1 MDKIRELAQALTDSA
16 SAKEKNKTSAY
27 DTSAEVISIEGNT
40 AWIRIPGG
48 VERTPAKMVVSAK
61 QGDEVYARITGGKA
75 YITGNASAPPTDDTL
90 ARNAQQNA
98 LAASKAAIEAV
109 SSAEIAR
116 KSASEAQADARTAN
130 VSATRAV
137 ADAARAQEAADSA
150 QADAARAQESA
161 DIAQESAETAQADA
175 NTANQASTAALNQL
189 GIVEDVVGVLD
200 LISQHGDY
208 RRSLDT
214 TIQPNTWYFEKQGT
228 GANEKYVV
236 VTPQEG
242 DDPSA
247 EGWYVLTGIDQAIK
261 NYVSSH
267 LTLTNEGLYL
277 QADGVAT
284 RILLSPTDGVVI
296 MGQNGALA
304 TYGSATLIGDANS
317 FHVTIDSQE
326 LGFWKDANTK
336 VAYVKSDSLY
346 IEKSVVVQRM
356 DVGQSIENGGRGQWT
371 WRVHQ
376 NKETIPRNNLSLKW
390 LG

>member
-1 MDKIRELAQALTDSA
+1 MANEAAA
-16 SAKEKNKTSAY
+16 
-27 DTSAEVISIEGNT
+27 
-40 AWIRIPGG
+40 
-48 VERTPAKMVVSAK
+48 
-61 QGDEVYARITGGKA
+61 
-75 YITGNASAPPTDDTL
+75 
-90 ARNAQQNA
+90 NAQ
-98 LAASKAAIEAV
+98 E
-109 SSAEIAR
+109 
-116 KSASEAQADARTAN
+116 
-130 VSATRAV
+130 
-137 ADAARAQEAADSA
+137 
-150 QADAARAQESA
+150 
-161 DIAQESAETAQADA
+161 DA

-214 TIQPNTWYFEKQGT
+214 TVQPNTWYFEKQGT

-376 NKETIPRNNLSLKW
+376 NKESTPRNNLSLKW